1 MNDSKLFETMR
12 KELFTAVVGDVL
24 DTMGFQNQFLPPE
37 IVPLQRDSVLVGRA
51 LPVLEADVFASEGG
65 GRGPLSN
72 RSFGVMFEAL
82 DALKS
87 DEIYIATGSS
97 LPYALWGGLM
107 SMRAMHLKAA
117 GAVLDGFVRDSK
129 EIERLG
135 FTVFSRGVYAQD
147 QGTRGKVIDYGC
159 PIEISGIRVEP
170 GSLLF
175 GDREG
180 MLVVPREV
188 ETEVVEQALDKAR
201 TESTIAIAIRDGLGA
216 QAAFDE
222 FGVM

>member
-1 MNDSKLFETMR
+1 
-12 KELFTAVVGDVL
+12 
-24 DTMGFQNQFLPPE
+24 
-37 IVPLQRDSVLVGRA
+37 VGRA
-51 LPVLEADVFASEGG
+51 LPVLEADVFAIEGG

-72 RSFGVMFEAL
+72 RSFGLMFEAL
-82 DALKS
+82 DALQS

-97 LPYALWGGLM
+97 LRYALLGGLM

-117 GAVLDGFVRDSK
+117 GAVLDGFVRDSR

-135 FTVFSRGVYAQD
+135 FTVFSRGLYAQD
-147 QGTRGKVIDYGC
+147 QGSRGKVIDYGC
-159 PIEISGIRVEP
+159 PIEIGGIRIEP

-188 ETEVVEQALDKAR
+188 EAEAVERALDKAR
-201 TESTIAIAIRDGLGA
+201 TENAIAIAIRNGMGA
-216 QAAFDE
+216 QEAFDE